1 MCKHLLFVTLRVAYP
16 CSVEFSDGWFV
27 FSLSLSLSHSF
38 SHSLIL
44 SLLHSPLRM
53 IHQAQKR
60 KCAHESKVLKLARD
74 DHRVWQTGF
83 TSSELAPLLEK
94 LRSEARA
101 AKMQGFLA
109 DSPTASRSSARRLLA
124 CRWAA
129 ARSSACFEPAHICS
143 RRMPQSCVATGRP
156 LKSSRSVKDSIFLH
170 MLKGPGLPG
179 CRPTA
184 AAASRLSHLLRADRV
199 RRGPGHGIFISWAL
213 CKI

>member
-1 MCKHLLFVTLRVAYP
+1 MRFRFGLSLPAKSAEAWTLQREAVCASTSSSSPCESHTHAVSSSAMAGLFSR
-16 CSVEFSDGWFV
+16 
-27 FSLSLSLSHSF
+27 SLSLSHSF

-109 DSPTASRSSARRLLA
+109 DSPTASRSSARRLLG

-156 LKSSRSVKDSIFLH
+156 LKSSRSVKDSIFYT
-170 MLKGPGLPG
+170 
-179 CRPTA
+179 C
-184 AAASRLSHLLRADRV
+184 
-199 RRGPGHGIFISWAL
+199 
-213 CKI
+213 